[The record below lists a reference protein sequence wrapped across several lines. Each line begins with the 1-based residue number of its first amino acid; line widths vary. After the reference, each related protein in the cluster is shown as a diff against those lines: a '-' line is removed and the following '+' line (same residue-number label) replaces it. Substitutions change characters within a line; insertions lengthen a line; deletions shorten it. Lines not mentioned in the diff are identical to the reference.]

1 MVAGIVAGTV
11 VGGDAVKEEQPLS
24 KHCGRPRSRW
34 WDGGFVVG
42 LSGGGSFGEGKGDG
56 DLYGR
61 VLKLWW
67 SKWRWR
73 KKMMVGS

>member
-1 MVAGIVAGTV
+1 
-11 VGGDAVKEEQPLS
+11 
-24 KHCGRPRSRW
+24 
-34 WDGGFVVG
+34 VVG
-42 LSGGGSFGEGKGDG
+42 LSSGGSFGESKGDG
-56 DLYGR
+56 SLYGR